1 MDALIQLAL
10 NVAVGAVVGGVTNY
24 LAIRMLFRP
33 RRPWS
38 IGRFRV
44 PLTPGLFPK
53 RKDDI
58 AAALG
63 EVVAGHLVTPDG
75 LRGILNDPAF
85 RRSAAERLHRWLE
98 ENLSAPTP
106 SGAEPTLYD
115 LLCRWIGKERVEN
128 WLENEAPVLG
138 GKLASAAL
146 AAWRA
151 GGWGHLPLRAAIPGW
166 DGRTAERLADHAAD
180 WLLGALRDYV
190 VSPEGQRLLRSLA
203 GGLIARTG
211 GWAGLVAGL
220 LVDEDKM
227 VRRLTPALAGL
238 LEDERTRG
246 LAAAFLSARMEA
258 WAERPLAELAA
269 WIAEDGEAPEE
280 ALARRLG
287 DGVPWNGVFR
297 GLLRL
302 PLGRLAGEREEDR
315 RRLAERTAGFV
326 LDAAAGHAE
335 DLLNGIRLRDI
346 VIGQVKKFPEERLEA
361 VIVGLA
367 GRELRAITWLGA
379 LLGAV
384 VGLLHTILWLL
395 LNR

>member
-1 MDALIQLAL
+1 MNVLAQLAL
-10 NVAVGAVVGGVTNY
+10 NVAVGAIVGGVTNF

-33 RRPWS
+33 RRPWR
-38 IGRFRV
+38 IGRWRV

-63 EVVAGHLVTPDG
+63 EVVAGHLVTPEG
-75 LRGILNDPAF
+75 LRGILNDPSV
-85 RRSAAERLHRWLE
+85 RRAAADRLREWLE
-98 ENLSAPTP
+98 ENLSAATP
-106 SGAEPTLYD
+106 SGGEPSLYD
-115 LLCRWIGKERVEN
+115 LLCRWAGEDRVES
-128 WLENEAPVLG
+128 WLENEAPAWG

-146 AAWRA
+146 GAWRA
-151 GGWGHLPLRAAIPGW
+151 NGWGNLPLRAAIPGW
-166 DGRTAERLADHAAD
+166 DGRTAERLADAAAG
-180 WLLGALRDYV
+180 WLLGVLREYA
-190 VSPEGQRLLRSLA
+190 VSAEGQRLLRNLA

-220 LVDEDKM
+220 LVDEDRL

-246 LAAAFLSARMEA
+246 LVADFLSARMRE
-258 WAERPLAELAA
+258 WAERPLAEAAA
-269 WIAEDGEAPEE
+269 WIAGDDGAPEE
-280 ALARRLG
+280 ALTHRLG
-287 DGVPWNGVFR
+287 ENVPWSGVFR

-302 PLGRLAGEREEDR
+302 PLARIMGERDEDR
-315 RRLAERTAGFV
+315 RRLAERAAAFA
-326 LDAAAGHAE
+326 LDAVARHAE
-335 DLLNGIRLRDI
+335 DLLAGIRLRDI
-346 VIGQVKKFPEERLEA
+346 VVGQVKKFPEERLEA

-395 LNR
+395 FNR